1 MSETTAEYST
11 TLTKEQI
18 QTAIARL
25 AEAEH
30 VRSHVIGNDRFHTA
44 HEGYA
49 VLKEE
54 VEETADEAKKLV
66 SQNEI
71 LWSAIKKDEYD
82 VAECTVQDMYDT
94 ALAAAYE
101 AVQAAAMA
109 RKYLDSLGRGV
120 TWGDILGDE
129 DGEDLPEFDNHEY
142 FPTAKEGE

>member
-1 MSETTAEYST
+1 MSETQAEYKVL

-18 QTAIARL
+18 QAEIASL

-54 VEETADEAKKLV
+54 IEELAEEADEIITRLATLWVGTRLNKRDEAL
-66 SQNEI
+66 EI
-71 LWSAIKKDEYD
+71 ADDIH
-82 VAECTVQDMYDT
+82 DT

-101 AVQAAAMA
+101 AIQVAAMA
-109 RKYLDSLGRGV
+109 EKYLQCLG
-120 TWGDILGDE
+120 TE
-129 DGEDLPEFDNHEY
+129 E
-142 FPTAKEGE
+142 